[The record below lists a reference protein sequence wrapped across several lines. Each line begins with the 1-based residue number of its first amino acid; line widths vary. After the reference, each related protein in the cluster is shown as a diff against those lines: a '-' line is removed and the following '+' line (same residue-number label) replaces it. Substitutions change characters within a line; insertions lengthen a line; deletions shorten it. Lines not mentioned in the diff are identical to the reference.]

1 MLALNL
7 NRCTRMKKLI
17 CYVFIQIIITS
28 LAMPN
33 LMEIYKK
40 GTIKLIPSPG
50 FGNGTDWESFFYD
63 IYKDMAVAED
73 GSIFVCNNS
82 QNNIFK
88 FNTSGKHIG
97 TYGRL
102 GEGPGD
108 FYFPDELSILDGQYL
123 VIGEYGLKRRISIF
137 DFFGKCMKVVKTDH
151 SVSFPIALKKNK
163 IAYIYYKFLNT
174 GDSLK
179 TRKSKKTILIKDTVS
194 GKEFPVLSREFV
206 EKNFVMIGE
215 MMCSITD
222 NSETGDL
229 FINRTFDGN
238 LLVGCSN
245 TPDILIYSQEGK
257 LLNSFRLQI
266 KPIPVTEEYLKKFK
280 AYFIAD
286 RINERPALSPEFIK
300 KYEKLSY
307 KDYFDP
313 YLPFY
318 REILVDGDGNILIFK
333 TSECF
338 EKCNEVFQVYSPEG
352 KYICETTL
360 DKGDYDFKIDMRFK
374 NIVFTKKAIF
384 GLFQLKDSEDISL
397 RLVKVDLD

>member
-1 MLALNL
+1 
-7 NRCTRMKKLI
+7 
-17 CYVFIQIIITS
+17 
-28 LAMPN
+28 MPN

-50 FGNGTDWESFFYD
+50 FGKGIDWESLFYD
-63 IYKDMAVAED
+63 SYKDMAVAEE
-73 GSIFVCNNS
+73 GSIFVSNDR
-82 QNNIFK
+82 QHNIFK

-108 FYFPDELSILDGQYL
+108 LYFPGDLSILDGRYL
-123 VIGEYGLKRRISIF
+123 VIGDYPMKQRLSIF
-137 DFFGKCMKVVKTDH
+137 DFFGKCMKVLKTDH
-151 SVSFPIALKKNK
+151 SVYFSIALKKNK
-163 IAYIYYKFLNT
+163 IAYIYYKFHNT

-179 TRKSKKTILIKDTVS
+179 ARKSKQTIIIKDTIS

-215 MMCSITD
+215 LMCSITD

-229 FINRTFDGN
+229 FINRTLDGN
-238 LLVGCSN
+238 LLVGSSN
-245 TPDILIYSQEGK
+245 TPDIHIYSPEGK
-257 LLNSFRLQI
+257 LLSSFRLQI

-280 AYFIAD
+280 DYFMTD
-286 RINERPALSPEFIK
+286 KINERPALSPELIK

-338 EKCNEVFQVYSPEG
+338 EKCNEVFQAYSPGG

-360 DKGDYDFKIDMRFK
+360 DKGDYDFKIDSRFK

-384 GLFQLKDSEDISL
+384 GLFQLKNSEDISL